1 VGNLKF
7 KATAHEL
14 AAIPKTASRFSGHDI
29 HGTGDQA
36 NGPADNI
43 VDLVKLHSL
52 GV

>member
-1 VGNLKF
+1 VGDLKF

-14 AAIPKTASRFSGHDI
+14 AAIPKTAARFSGHYI

-36 NGPADNI
+36 NGPNDYI